1 MSKSLSIIMTRASRL
16 VVKNID
22 QSGHSFQFHSIIEIY
37 MAVQDGRDSALDKK
51 DITERFGH
59 KFYGK
64 VGIFYSIYRLEET
77 SQVNTRIALQI
88 SLPDM

>member
-1 MSKSLSIIMTRASRL
+1 
-16 VVKNID
+16 
-22 QSGHSFQFHSIIEIY
+22 